1 MADINLTRGA
11 QLAAQIIAEGGDWR
25 DIKSLMDGGSGLADA
40 VLAAEGQ
47 GDLGLDKFYKGDF
60 EYGEDQA
67 DLQTRE
73 AGRTDEDGSSRLRR
87 RTQQAIADE
96 VYEREAKTR
105 GESSEAKYLRG
116 QNEQMARR
124 TRERKIIGGAPPKYN
139 TTSALDQLGAVI
151 KSGTLSPVEQEKAE
165 RAYSRLRA
173 STDPAYQRALDVD
186 QGRKAVTESAKNFNQ
201 DIRNVNDIRAG
212 AMETLPD
219 LNLERIGEVISAEV
233 PGGYKDYIREVP
245 MFAPEEDP
253 RNFGYADLEI
263 SPKRGTLYTDASGQP
278 LGIQGPQMPASN
290 ANANG
295 TSQAL
300 NAPQGGTRL
309 IDVMERNQFSARE
322 SGTYPQVDIS
332 GEFKELE
339 SRLAAQ
345 GIAVPG
351 GIRTMEQAEAALNQ
365 VLASGGKFN
374 APGSRQIVDNP
385 GAAEALERMRYTQPE
400 VARLSNALIQTE
412 LASRQNVNL
421 DRKAAHAVGLASH
434 PYELAKPIVDP
445 SKPLLI
451 GPQELT
457 IAERNARMVQNGAMS
472 FGAKEAM
479 GDFNASVD
487 LQAPNARVK
496 PRFAGLT
503 GENIEGTPQERKEAL
518 ADAQRPYT
526 GLVAGEEPVGIEGKR
541 DNPNLRYNRAGTTVN
556 PAPAKGPDGK
566 KYQGRMKRVGKAET
580 TPEGIRSAITGEAM
594 KRSQKTGKK
603 VDLHRNEQNIINALA
618 VQQRHD
624 NSIDRGAFRAELQ
637 RNEAQDAPR
646 LIDDNIRNT
655 LAELNSAG
663 KPEQGPYRPL
673 TADLKA
679 ELNALDGGRGG
690 GPKNPGGGYMVAPD
704 GPSNNRGYMSAPEG
718 PGIGRRARNARRG
731 AGYAAASIAGLAG
744 INAMVSGEKEKRQQE
759 AMYR

>member
-25 DIKSLMDGGSGLADA
+25 DIESLMDGGSGLAES
-40 VLAAEGQ
+40 VLASEGR

-96 VYEREAKTR
+96 LYEREARTR

-124 TRERKIIGGAPPKYN
+124 SRERKIIGGEAPKAN

-165 RAYSRLRA
+165 RVYSRLRA
-173 STDPAYQRALDVD
+173 STDPGYQKAIDFD
-186 QGRKAVTESAKNFNQ
+186 EGRKAVQASSGNF
-201 DIRNVNDIRAG
+201 DPALRAAHAAAAADPVG
-212 AMETLPD
+212 RFMPGPEVD
-219 LNLERIGEVISAEV
+219 RIGEIIVAEN
-233 PGGYKDYIREVP
+233 PGGYKDYIREMP
-245 MFAPEEDP
+245 LIRRQDDP
-253 RNFGYADLEI
+253 NNFGYANLEI

-300 NAPQGGTRL
+300 NAPQGGTTL
-309 IDVMERNQFSARE
+309 LDVMERNQFTARQ

-339 SRLAAQ
+339 TRLAAQ

-351 GIRTMEQAEAALNQ
+351 GIRTMEQAEAALGQ
-365 VLASGGKFN
+365 VLAAGGKFN

-400 VARLSNALIQTE
+400 VARLSNALIQSE
-412 LASRQNVNL
+412 LGSRQNVNL
-421 DRKAAHAVGLASH
+421 DRKAAYQAGLASH
-434 PYELAKPIVDP
+434 PYELAKPVVDP
-445 SKPLLI
+445 SKPLFF

-457 IAERNARMVQNGAMS
+457 IAERNARMVQNGPIS

-566 KYQGRMKRVGKAET
+566 KYQGRMKRVGQAET
-580 TPEGIRSAITGEAM
+580 TPEGIRTAITSEAM
-594 KRSQKTGKK
+594 KRAQKTGKK

-624 NSIDRGAFRAELQ
+624 NSIDRGAFKAELQ
-637 RNEAQDAPR
+637 TNVAQDAPR

-655 LAELNSAG
+655 LAQLNSAG
-663 KPEQGPYRPL
+663 KPEQGPTRPL
-673 TADLKA
+673 TTDLREAVMNLGSVGVEDLKTQVVPTW
-679 ELNALDGGRGG
+679 LPR
-690 GPKNPGGGYMVAPD
+690 M
-704 GPSNNRGYMSAPEG
+704 
-718 PGIGRRARNARRG
+718 
-731 AGYAAASIAGLAG
+731 GLVTTV
-744 INAMVSGEKEKRQQE
+744 IT
-759 AMYR
+759 

>member
-1 MADINLTRGA
+1 MTVVVERGFNP
-11 QLAAQIIAEGGDWR
+11 R
-25 DIKSLMDGGSGLADA
+25 C
-40 VLAAEGQ
+40 
-47 GDLGLDKFYKGDF
+47 
-60 EYGEDQA
+60 
-67 DLQTRE
+67 
-73 AGRTDEDGSSRLRR
+73 SS
-87 RTQQAIADE
+87 
-96 VYEREAKTR
+96 
-105 GESSEAKYLRG
+105 
-116 QNEQMARR
+116 
-124 TRERKIIGGAPPKYN
+124 
-139 TTSALDQLGAVI
+139 
-151 KSGTLSPVEQEKAE
+151 
-165 RAYSRLRA
+165 
-173 STDPAYQRALDVD
+173 
-186 QGRKAVTESAKNFNQ
+186 
-201 DIRNVNDIRAG
+201 NVNDIRAG
-212 AMETLPD
+212 SREALPD

-253 RNFGYADLEI
+253 RNFGYAV
-263 SPKRGTLYTDASGQP
+263 RGETVYTDAAGQP
-278 LGIQGPQMPASN
+278 LAIQGPQMPASN
-290 ANANG
+290 VNANG

-300 NAPQGGTRL
+300 NAPQGGTTL
-309 IDVMERNQFSARE
+309 LDVMERNQFSARE

-339 SRLAAQ
+339 TRLAAQ

-351 GIRTMEQAEAALNQ
+351 GIRTMEQAEAALGQ
-365 VLASGGKFN
+365 VLAGGGKFN

-385 GAAEALERMRYTQPE
+385 GAAEALEKMRYTQPE
-400 VARLSNALIQTE
+400 VARLSNALIQSE
-412 LASRQNVNL
+412 LGSRQNVNL
-421 DRKAAHAVGLASH
+421 DRKAAYEAGLASH
-434 PYELAKPIVDP
+434 PYELAKPVVDP
-445 SKPLLI
+445 ARPLFL

-566 KYQGRMKRVGKAET
+566 KYQGRMKRVGQAET

-594 KRSQKTGKK
+594 KRAEKTGNR

-624 NSIDRGAFRAELQ
+624 NSIDRGAFKAELQ
-637 RNEAQDAPR
+637 TNVGGDAPR
-646 LIDDNIRNT
+646 LIDDNVRNT
-655 LAELNSAG
+655 LAQLNSAG
-663 KPEQGPYRPL
+663 KPEQGPTRPL
-673 TADLKA
+673 TTDLRQA
-679 ELNALDGGRGG
+679 VMDLGSGRGG
-690 GPKNPGGGYMVAPD
+690 GPKNPGGAYMTAPD

-718 PGIGRRARNARRG
+718 PGIGRRARNVRRG
-731 AGYAAASIAGLAG
+731 AGIAAGVGAGIAG

-759 AMYR
+759 AMY